1 VAVACRSVAATPTR
15 ASPSATVPIAT
26 RSIAAVSIAPVSIAP
41 VSIAA
46 VSIASWSGAAWRIGA
61 GTARDRARLGLIA
74 RTVSSRGL
82 ASRAVS
88 ALSLRSRTWPVGL
101 RSRRCRAL
109 RCRTWRSGSTV
120 AGLTG
125 PVRATAEWVGVAA
138 ERVGVFPV
146 GVRVGSEGTGLGCVG
161 FSPEGTG
168 LGWIRFAP
176 EGTGIRIRLRGLVV
190 FGPFA
195 VLGTWRRFAVPGRP
209 RRLAV
214 LGRVGRRSGRLGQIA
229 APLARRCLRRLRGR
243 PRPVRGLGHVRLLR
257 HGTALVGPWCVRQRG
272 GRVEA
277 VQGGRAVAALPG
289 LGSGVGDRAAL
300 GVPVL
305 RAGMIRAVGCPVP
318 RSGPVRRRQFV
329 LGVAVGTGRHE
340 VVNHALIVPPL
351 ARRSDT
357 ARA

>member
-1 VAVACRSVAATPTR
+1 MAVARRSVAATPTR
-15 ASPSATVPIAT
+15 ASS
-26 RSIAAVSIAPVSIAP
+26 SAAVSIATGCI
-41 VSIAA
+41 
-46 VSIASWSGAAWRIGA
+46 AAWRIGA

-74 RTVSSRGL
+74 RTVSSRWL
-82 ASRAVS
+82 ASRAIS
-88 ALSLRSRTWPVGL
+88 ARSLRSRTWPVCP

-109 RCRTWRSGSTV
+109 RCRTWGSGSTV

-125 PVRATAEWVGVAA
+125 PVRATAE
-138 ERVGVFPV
+138 RVGVFPV
-146 GVRVGSEGTGLGCVG
+146 GVRVGSEGVWFGCVG
-161 FSPEGTG
+161 FASEGVWFGCVGFAPERAWFGCAG
-168 LGWIRFAP
+168 FASEGAWLGWIGFAP
-176 EGTGIRIRLRGLVV
+176 DGTGIRIRLRRLVV
-190 FGPFA
+190 LGPFA

-214 LGRVGRRSGRLGQIA
+214 LRSSRRLAVLGRVGRRSRWLGQIA
-229 APLARRCLRRLRGR
+229 AALARRCLRRLRGR

-257 HGTALVGPWCVRQRG
+257 HRPALVGPWCVRQRG

-289 LGSGVGDRAAL
+289 LSSGVRDRTAL

-305 RAGMIRAVGCPVP
+305 RAPVP

-340 VVNHALIVPPL
+340 VVNHAHIVPPL
-351 ARRSDT
+351 PRRSDT
-357 ARA
+357 ARG

>member
-1 VAVACRSVAATPTR
+1 M
-15 ASPSATVPIAT
+15 
-26 RSIAAVSIAPVSIAP
+26 
-41 VSIAA
+41 
-46 VSIASWSGAAWRIGA
+46 
-61 GTARDRARLGLIA
+61 
-74 RTVSSRGL
+74 
-82 ASRAVS
+82 AVS
-88 ALSLRSRTWPVGL
+88 ALSLGSRTRPVGP

-125 PVRATAEWVGVAA
+125 PVRVTAEWAGVVA
-138 ERVGVFPV
+138 ERVGVF
-146 GVRVGSEGTGLGCVG
+146 GSEGAWFGCVG
-161 FSPEGTG
+161 FAPEGAWFG
-168 LGWIRFAP
+168 CVGFAP
-176 EGTGIRIRLRGLVV
+176 ERAWFGWIGFAPDGTGIRIRLRRLVV
-190 FGPFA
+190 LGPFA

-214 LGRVGRRSGRLGQIA
+214 LRPSRRLAVLGTTRRLAVLGRVGRRSRCLGQIA
-229 APLARRCLRRLRGR
+229 AALARRCLRRLRGR

-257 HGTALVGPWCVRQRG
+257 HRPALVGPWCVRQRG

-289 LGSGVGDRAAL
+289 LSSGVRDRTAL

-340 VVNHALIVPPL
+340 VVNHALMVPPL

-357 ARA
+357 SRG